1 MTKLVGGDGR
11 THIESRLMRESLQD
25 RGVLS
30 KTESERDLQIF
41 PDVSLVS
48 IGGQSIFD
56 RGKDAILP
64 LVDELAAAKR
74 RHKFVIGV
82 GGGTRVRHTV
92 SIAMDLGLP
101 TGGIAQLVGA
111 MEELNAILLNAL
123 LAPHGSMPM
132 QRDHFW
138 DLPLYFDA
146 GITPIAISVPPFHFW
161 EPPPLEGAVPMHG
174 SDFGLFQL
182 AEVLGMKQ
190 LIFVKDEDGLYDKDP
205 KRHADAKH
213 IPKIALEELVKNPP
227 KENILERDLR
237 DVLGVGVALRILVV
251 QAVLVLDEDQLLHAE
266 HLGELEQPEVRAVHR
281 HRAFEWRRLP
291 EVKRRDR
298 DRDRRDAGIEVQRQI
313 PEVIALHR
321 HRAVRREQR
330 VQEDRVQL
338 LHRADELGDA
348 AGRKPEVHRDR
359 DGVAHSRAAA
369 DADH

>member
-1 MTKLVGGDGR
+1 MTKLVSDDGR
-11 THIESRLMRESLQD
+11 THIQSRLMRESLQD
-25 RGVLS
+25 RKVLS
-30 KTESERDLQIF
+30 GTDSERDIQIF

-64 LVDELAAAKR
+64 LVQELAEVKR
-74 RHKFVIGV
+74 RHKIVIGV

-161 EPPPLEGAVPMHG
+161 EPPPIDGAIPMHG

-190 LIFVKDEDGLYDKDP
+190 VIYVKDEDGLYDRDP
-205 KRHADAKH
+205 KKHADAK
-213 IPKIALEELVKNPP
+213 KYGNVSLDELIKNPP
-227 KENILERDLR
+227 QENILDEEMYRTWAEAKNIKRVVIVNGLKPGQLTKALDGE
-237 DVLGVGVALRILVV
+237 DVGT
-251 QAVLVLDEDQLLHAE
+251 
-266 HLGELEQPEVRAVHR
+266 
-281 HRAFEWRRLP
+281 
-291 EVKRRDR
+291 
-298 DRDRRDAGIEVQRQI
+298 
-313 PEVIALHR
+313 VITKGGSL
-321 HRAVRREQR
+321 
-330 VQEDRVQL
+330 
-338 LHRADELGDA
+338 
-348 AGRKPEVHRDR
+348 
-359 DGVAHSRAAA
+359 
-369 DADH
+369 

>member
-11 THIESRLMRESLQD
+11 THIQSRLMRESLQD
-25 RGVLS
+25 RSVLS
-30 KTESERDLQIF
+30 KTDSERDLQIF
-41 PDVSLVS
+41 PDASLVS

-64 LVDELAAAKR
+64 LVAEIAEVKK
-74 RHKFVIGV
+74 RHKMVIGV

-161 EPPPLEGAVPMHG
+161 EPPPIEGAVPMHG

-190 LIFVKDEDGLYDKDP
+190 VIYVKDEDGLYNKDP
-205 KRHADAKH
+205 KKHTDATKYGRVT
-213 IPKIALEELVKNPP
+213 LEELIASPP
-227 KENILERDLR
+227 EENILDEELFRTWAEAKNLKRIVIVNGLVPGQLTKALDGE
-237 DVLGVGVALRILVV
+237 DVGT
-251 QAVLVLDEDQLLHAE
+251 
-266 HLGELEQPEVRAVHR
+266 
-281 HRAFEWRRLP
+281 
-291 EVKRRDR
+291 
-298 DRDRRDAGIEVQRQI
+298 
-313 PEVIALHR
+313 VITK
-321 HRAVRREQR
+321 
-330 VQEDRVQL
+330 
-338 LHRADELGDA
+338 GGA
-348 AGRKPEVHRDR
+348 A
-359 DGVAHSRAAA
+359 
-369 DADH
+369 

>member
-11 THIESRLMRESLQD
+11 THIQSRLMRESLQD
-25 RGVLS
+25 RNVLS
-30 KTESERDLQIF
+30 KTDSDRDLQIF

-64 LVDELAAAKR
+64 LVAEIAEVKK
-74 RHKFVIGV
+74 RHKMVIGV

-190 LIFVKDEDGLYDKDP
+190 VIYVKDEDGLYDKDP
-205 KRHADAKH
+205 KKHKDAK
-213 IPKIALEELVKNPP
+213 KYDRVTLEELIANPP
-227 KENILERDLR
+227 QENILDEEMFRTWAEAKNLKRIVIVNGLVPGQLTKALDGE
-237 DVLGVGVALRILVV
+237 DVGT
-251 QAVLVLDEDQLLHAE
+251 
-266 HLGELEQPEVRAVHR
+266 
-281 HRAFEWRRLP
+281 
-291 EVKRRDR
+291 
-298 DRDRRDAGIEVQRQI
+298 
-313 PEVIALHR
+313 VITKGGAR
-321 HRAVRREQR
+321 
-330 VQEDRVQL
+330 
-338 LHRADELGDA
+338 
-348 AGRKPEVHRDR
+348 
-359 DGVAHSRAAA
+359 
-369 DADH
+369 

>member
-1 MTKLVGGDGR
+1 MNKLVGGDGR
-11 THIESRLMRESLQD
+11 THIESRLMRESLQN
-25 RGVLS
+25 RHVLS

-64 LVDELAAAKR
+64 LVSEIAAVKR

-161 EPPPLEGAVPMHG
+161 EPPPIDGAVPMHG
-174 SDFGLFQL
+174 SDFGMFQL

-190 LIFVKDEDGLYDKDP
+190 LIFVKDEDGLYDRDPKKDP
-205 KRHADAKH
+205 GATKYSSV
-213 IPKIALEELVKNPP
+213 ALSHLLANPP
-227 KENILERDLR
+227 EENILDEELYRTWAEAKNLKRVVIVNGLVPGQLTKALD
-237 DVLGVGVALRILVV
+237 GEEVGTIIT
-251 QAVLVLDEDQLLHAE
+251 
-266 HLGELEQPEVRAVHR
+266 
-281 HRAFEWRRLP
+281 
-291 EVKRRDR
+291 K
-298 DRDRRDAGIEVQRQI
+298 
-313 PEVIALHR
+313 
-321 HRAVRREQR
+321 
-330 VQEDRVQL
+330 
-338 LHRADELGDA
+338 
-348 AGRKPEVHRDR
+348 
-359 DGVAHSRAAA
+359 DGAR
-369 DADH
+369 